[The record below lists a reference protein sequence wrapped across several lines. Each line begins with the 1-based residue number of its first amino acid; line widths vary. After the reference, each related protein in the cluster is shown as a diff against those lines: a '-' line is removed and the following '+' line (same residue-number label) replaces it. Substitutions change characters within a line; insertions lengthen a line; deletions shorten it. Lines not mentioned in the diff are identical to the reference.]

1 MAGFRVGVDI
11 GGTFTDT
18 VMIRDGEITRVKVPS
33 TPPAF
38 HKGLLN
44 GLERL
49 ERPLSDMTLLAHGT
63 TVGTNAIVAR
73 HGAKTGLITT
83 KGFRD
88 VLVLRRGDRADQFN
102 LWWQPQP
109 GLVPRP
115 SRFEV
120 DERVDYAGDVVR
132 PLDEDGVRAVAA
144 EIRRQGLEAVAVTLI
159 NSFVNPDHERR
170 IKEILAEELPGV
182 YLSISS
188 EILPEILEY
197 ERTATTTVNAY
208 IGPVMDRYVAAL
220 EEELRSKGYGGDVVI
235 STSAG
240 GVATPDIVRQV
251 PARTVESGPAA
262 GVMAAAHICR
272 LAGIEHVVTFDMGGT
287 SLDVGLIHDGEVLRT
302 NQYMVEWG
310 TPVRFPCVDVKS
322 IGAGGG
328 SLAWIDKGGSLRV
341 GPQSAGASPGPACYG
356 QGGTEATVT
365 DAELV
370 LGRLEATAFLG
381 GEMRVDPGLAEDAVR
396 RHVGDHF
403 GWDAVEAASG
413 IVRIA
418 VNNMTE
424 SLRLATVD
432 RGYDP
437 REFTLF
443 ALGGAGPLFAAEV
456 AREANVPQVI
466 VPRHPGLTSA
476 LGLLMVDIR
485 HDVSKSVMETE
496 SRLDLGRLNAEYE
509 ALEGKAAETLAGE
522 GVAPEHMTIERT
534 ADMRYYGQSESINIP
549 VPSGQLT
556 AETLRSVI
564 DLFHARHEQEYGYT
578 MPAEAAEPEI
588 ATLRVSGV
596 GKADTFQLTPSGRTG
611 SREEALVGTRSIYF
625 DGDFHDTPIYDRER
639 LAPGVELEG
648 PAIVEQL
655 DSTIV
660 VLPGMT
666 ARVDEYENVLIAIDP
681 EVAS

>member
-44 GLERL
+44 GLDRL
-49 ERPLSDMTLLAHGT
+49 EQPLSEMNLLAHGT

-73 HGAKTGLITT
+73 HGARTGLVTT

-102 LWWQPQP
+102 LWWQPQA

-120 DERVDYAGDVVR
+120 DERVDYAGDVVK
-132 PLDEDGVRAVAA
+132 PLDEQDVRRVAA
-144 EIRRQGLEAVAVTLI
+144 EIREQGLEAVAVTLI
-159 NSFVNPDHERR
+159 NSFVNPDHEQR
-170 IKEILAEELPGV
+170 IKAILSEELPGV

-220 EEELRSKGYGGDVVI
+220 EHELRDKGYGGDVVI

-262 GVMAAAHICR
+262 GVMAAAQICK
-272 LAGIEHVVTFDMGGT
+272 LAGIDHVVTFDMGGT

-328 SLAWIDKGGSLRV
+328 SIAWIDKGGSLRV
-341 GPQSAGASPGPACYG
+341 GPHSAGASPGPACYG
-356 QGGTEATVT
+356 QGGTDATVT

-370 LGRLEATAFLG
+370 LGRLEASAFLG
-381 GEMRVDPGLAEDAVR
+381 GEMTVDPALAEGAVR
-396 RHVGDHF
+396 KDIGEHF

-437 REFTLF
+437 REFSLF

-456 AREANVPQVI
+456 AKEANVPQVV

-485 HDVSKSVMETE
+485 HDVSKSLMRTE
-496 SRLDLGRLNAEYE
+496 SQLDLAQLNAEYG
-509 ALEGKAAETLAGE
+509 ALERKAADTLAGE
-522 GVAPEHMTIERT
+522 GVAPGDMLIERT
-534 ADMRYYGQSESINIP
+534 ADVRYYGQADSINIP
-549 VPSGQLT
+549 VPSGELD
-556 AETLRSVI
+556 AETLRTVI
-564 DLFHARHEQEYGYT
+564 ASFHARHGQEYGYT
-578 MPAEAAEPEI
+578 MPADAAEPEI
-588 ATLRVSGV
+588 ATLRVSGI
-596 GKADTFQLTPSGRTG
+596 GKADTFKLSPSERTG
-611 SREEALVGTRSIYF
+611 SLEDARAGTRSIYF
-625 DGDFHDTPIYDRER
+625 DGAFHDTPIYDRDR
-639 LAPGVELEG
+639 LAPGVTFDG

-660 VLPGMT
+660 VLPGMA
-666 ARVDEYENVLIAIDP
+666 ARVDDYENVLIAIDP
-681 EVAS
+681 EAAS

>member
-44 GLERL
+44 GLDRL
-49 ERPLSDMTLLAHGT
+49 EQPLSDMDLLAHGT

-73 HGAKTGLITT
+73 AGARTGLVTT

-102 LWWQPQP
+102 LWWQPQA

-132 PLDEDGVRAVAA
+132 PLDEDGVRRVAA
-144 EIRRQGLEAVAVTLI
+144 QIREQELEAVAVTLI
-159 NSFVNPDHERR
+159 NSFVNPAHEQR
-170 IKEILAEELPGV
+170 IKEILSEELPGV

-220 EEELRSKGYGGDVVI
+220 EHELRDKGYGGDVVI

-240 GVATPDIVRQV
+240 GVATPEIVRQV

-262 GVMAAAHICR
+262 GVMAAAEICR
-272 LAGIEHVVTFDMGGT
+272 LAGIDNVVTFDMGGT
-287 SLDVGLIHDGEVLRT
+287 SLDVGLIHAGEVLRT

-328 SLAWIDKGGSLRV
+328 SIAWIDKGGSLRV
-341 GPQSAGASPGPACYG
+341 GPHSAGASPGPACYG
-356 QGGTEATVT
+356 QGGTDATVT

-370 LGRLEATAFLG
+370 LGRLEASAFLG
-381 GEMRVDPGLAEDAVR
+381 GEMRVDPALAKDAVR
-396 RHVGDHF
+396 SDVGEHF

-437 REFTLF
+437 REFSLF

-485 HDVSKSVMETE
+485 HDVSKSLMRTE
-496 SRLDLGRLNAEYE
+496 SQLDPALLNDEYR
-509 ALEGKAAETLAGE
+509 ALERRAADTLAGE
-522 GVAPEHMTIERT
+522 GVAPGDMLIERT
-534 ADMRYYGQSESINIP
+534 ADMRYYGQSASINIP
-549 VPSGQLT
+549 VPSGELDAATLLT
-556 AETLRSVI
+556 VVRS
-564 DLFHARHEQEYGYT
+564 FHARHEQEYGYT
-578 MPAEAAEPEI
+578 MPADAAEPEL
-588 ATLRVSGV
+588 ATLRVSGI
-596 GKADTFQLTPSGRTG
+596 GKADSFKLLPSGRSG
-611 SREEALVGTRSIYF
+611 ALDDALVGTRQIFF
-625 DGDFHDTPIYDRER
+625 DGEFHETPIYDRDG
-639 LAPGVELEG
+639 LAPGVTFDG

-660 VLPGMT
+660 VLPGMA
-666 ARVDEYENVLIAIDP
+666 ARVDDYENVLISILP
-681 EVAS
+681 EVTS